1 MEFCKDKL
9 YLDPIECINSTRL
22 KPKGYRIK
30 GDSSKDSEKIRVLKS
45 LPNLSIKPIQ
55 TSKSQSKYKEK
66 PLLGSVI
73 IQNWGK
79 VCVGQNN
86 ENLQIIASEPP
97 ELIAQCVHDMQVIQE
112 KKPVKILLPIKPTE
126 IGQTQE
132 VELKG
137 REKDPNCG
145 ENIDTLFF
153 SKAYETNMTNI
164 PKFENLNV
172 EKNEVT
178 CKKKKKPKKILAI
191 ENEEMKVLV
200 DKNFNKKNQTV
211 VETKMNVYGIEKPCW
226 NELNEAIKTT
236 KMLKI

>member
-1 MEFCKDKL
+1 
-9 YLDPIECINSTRL
+9 
-22 KPKGYRIK
+22 
-30 GDSSKDSEKIRVLKS
+30 
-45 LPNLSIKPIQ
+45 
-55 TSKSQSKYKEK
+55 
-66 PLLGSVI
+66 
-73 IQNWGK
+73 
-79 VCVGQNN
+79 
-86 ENLQIIASEPP
+86 
-97 ELIAQCVHDMQVIQE
+97 MQVIQE

-126 IGQTQE
+126 IGLTQE

-200 DKNFNKKNQTV
+200 DRNFNKKNQTV
-211 VETKMNVYGIEKPCW
+211 YS
-226 NELNEAIKTT
+226 TT
-236 KMLKI
+236 GKSGLQYVHPFLRRNNWRAKNLCLCGNFNMTNIDEVFRFLTAQGQSPRI